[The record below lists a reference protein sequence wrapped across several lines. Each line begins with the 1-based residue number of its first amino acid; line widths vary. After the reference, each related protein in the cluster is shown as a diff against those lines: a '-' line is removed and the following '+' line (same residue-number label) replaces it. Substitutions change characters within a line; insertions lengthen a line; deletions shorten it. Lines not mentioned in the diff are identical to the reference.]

1 MRGGLIGTHGRE
13 GLDWHPGLCVSGGW
27 GSGGRKGPSSAMS
40 GPVLRPRGGWGPGG
54 RQQGAVGLR
63 AHVSG
68 QDVYATAQS
77 LTGQAGPWRMA
88 VRNGLGPRW
97 CTPLVPVFLLC
108 PALPT
113 CPPFT
118 GLVTSIHQ
126 GTASTRCTWRPGVA
140 SVGDRVKGTQA
151 VPSETSQRPTEVLTA
166 HTLQGAGRS
175 PG

>member
-1 MRGGLIGTHGRE
+1 MWG
-13 GLDWHPGLCVSGGW
+13 GLDWHPGLCVSGGR

-40 GPVLRPRGGWGPGG
+40 GLFSGLVEGGGLAAGSKALLVSEPRCPGKTFM
-54 RQQGAVGLR
+54 RL
-63 AHVSG
+63 HKVSE
-68 QDVYATAQS
+68 
-77 LTGQAGPWRMA
+77 AGPWRMA
-88 VRNGLGPRW
+88 VSNGLGPAGA
-97 CTPLVPVFLLC
+97 TPLVPVFLRC

-126 GTASTRCTWRPGVA
+126 GPASTRCTWRPGVV

-151 VPSETSQRPTEVLTA
+151 VPSETSRRPTEALRG
-166 HTLQGAGRS
+166 HTLRGAGRS